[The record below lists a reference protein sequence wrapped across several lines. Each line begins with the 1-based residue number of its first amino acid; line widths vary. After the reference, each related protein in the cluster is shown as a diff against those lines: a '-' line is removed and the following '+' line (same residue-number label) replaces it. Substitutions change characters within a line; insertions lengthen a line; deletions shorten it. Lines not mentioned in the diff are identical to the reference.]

1 MDDIPAKN
9 SKKGRKNTVIPAMP
23 IIQPAFSVQP
33 LFTELLLIFA
43 AGLEGFRSIKAF
55 IVKEQYYLSLFEYCF
70 YLLMNSVAFDEPTRA
85 QEIDLKGISKL
96 F

>member
-1 MDDIPAKN
+1 
-9 SKKGRKNTVIPAMP
+9 MP
-23 IIQPAFSVQP
+23 IVQPAFSVQP

-70 YLLMNSVAFDEPTRA
+70 YLLTNSFALINQLEA
-85 QEIDLKGISKL
+85 QEIDWKGISKL